1 MKIKHADMDIDD
13 VIKDDFLS
21 ELIKKVPLESPS
33 DEFVNKVMAGIE
45 TVPVQVIEKRPS
57 FYWLRSWLPYLGIGL
72 IVFLIFISSDIPY
85 LNFIGGKE
93 LFSSLFVKVFQPFW
107 ISMKALFSSRFITYS
122 LLIGVS
128 AGFLFIIDKLFSRRF
143 SA

>member
-1 MKIKHADMDIDD
+1 MDD
-13 VIKDDFLS
+13 VVKDDFLA

-45 TVPVQVIEKRPS
+45 TIPVPVVEQRPS
-57 FYWLRSWLPYLGIGL
+57 FYWLRSSLPYLGIGIIVVL
-72 IVFLIFISSDIPY
+72 ILVSSDIPY
-85 LNFIGGKE
+85 LNFMGGKVF
-93 LFSSLFVKVFQPFW
+93 FSSLFLKVFQPFW
-107 ISMKALFSSRFITYS
+107 FSMKALLSSRFITYS

-128 AGFLFIIDKLFSRRF
+128 AGFLFIVDKLFSRRF